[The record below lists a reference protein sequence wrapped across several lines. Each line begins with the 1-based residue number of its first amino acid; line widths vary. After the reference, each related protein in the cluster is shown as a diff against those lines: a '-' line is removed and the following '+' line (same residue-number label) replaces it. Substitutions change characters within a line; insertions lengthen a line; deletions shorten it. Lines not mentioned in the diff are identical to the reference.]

1 MTNSPVYKPLSR
13 DITDK
18 AKLLLWVRAGG
29 RCEFDSCNKYLF
41 RHHVT
46 LEAVN
51 LGELAHIVAF
61 SPDGPRGS
69 VDDRPEEI
77 NDPSNLMLLCPEC
90 HKLIDDNATSGKY
103 SRATLLKFKKDH
115 EGRIFRLTEAK
126 PDSKTTVVQLIS
138 KVGGQSVAITGAQIQ
153 DAISPMYPDERDCLI
168 DLTALDD
175 QSDAFYALA
184 VDTIN
189 RSVEQLYNPGF
200 QTEKPRHLSLF
211 ALAPMPLLMHLGRRL
226 SNKITVDLY
235 QRHRDTQDWA
245 WKESGP
251 EVRYHSRQVR
261 TGTSEDRVALLLSL
275 TDTVDEKGLPSSI
288 DESYS
293 IYEISLEGQL
303 PSPHFLRQR
312 ENLAGF
318 RQIYQATLAEILRDH
333 HAIPAVEVFPIV
345 PAPIAVLC
353 GYELFPKVSP
363 PLRIFDKDR
372 RRGGWSYILTVE

>member
-1 MTNSPVYKPLSR
+1 M
-13 DITDK
+13 
-18 AKLLLWVRAGG
+18 
-29 RCEFDSCNKYLF
+29 
-41 RHHVT
+41 
-46 LEAVN
+46 
-51 LGELAHIVAF
+51 
-61 SPDGPRGS
+61 
-69 VDDRPEEI
+69 
-77 NDPSNLMLLCPEC
+77 
-90 HKLIDDNATSGKY
+90 
-103 SRATLLKFKKDH
+103 
-115 EGRIFRLTEAK
+115 
-126 PDSKTTVVQLIS
+126 VQLIT
-138 KVGGQSVAITGAQIQ
+138 KIGGQSVAIPGSQIQ
-153 DAISPMYPDERDCLI
+153 DAISPMFPDERDCLI

-251 EVRYHSRQVR
+251 EVLYCSGQVR
-261 TGTSEDRVALLLSL
+261 KGTSENRVALLLSL
-275 TDTVDEKGLPSSI
+275 TDTVDEKGLPDSI

-293 IYEISLEGQL
+293 VYEISLEGQL

-318 RQIYQATLAEILRDH
+318 RQVYQAILAEIIRDH
-333 HAIPAVEVFPIV
+333 HATPAIDVFPIV

-353 GYELFPKVSP
+353 GFELFPKVSP
-363 PLRIFDKDR
+363 PLRVFDKDR
-372 RRGGWSYILTVE
+372 RRGGWSYVLTVE